1 MPTKKRNQT
10 ISVKGET
17 LKSGVRVSTWRH
29 SYYSWRVSYFTGEG
43 SRRKRIQKG
52 FETKQEAV
60 KWAKEVEKGLIA
72 HGRLD
77 HEITKK
83 ERQAVI
89 AFREIVAQLP
99 AKVET
104 PSLAQIVEDYQRLI
118 DGRRYSILV
127 SDLIDE
133 YLGSL
138 SAKKLSQ
145 KYVDTMRH
153 RLLRFD
159 GDFGGRLAC
168 EITTESVEDWLQR
181 LGLADVSVNH
191 FRAALQQLFNYALKL
206 KVISENPINEIAKFK
221 TKANEIGVLSPTQAE
236 SLLHHSPEEI
246 RASIAIGLFAGLRRS
261 EISRMSWGE
270 IDLEQ
275 GFIEVKAKNSKSA
288 ARRLIEIRP
297 CLREWLIP
305 LWQRSGGVMPTEM
318 VYRNRLE
325 KAKKAAGITEWPNN
339 ALRHSFASYHLAAFQ
354 DASALALEMGHSTTR
369 MIFQHYRALVTRSA
383 GESYWKIIPVED
395 EKICSIA

>member
-1 MPTKKRNQT
+1 MPTTKRNQT

-17 LKSGVRVSTWRH
+17 LKSGVRVGTWRH

-89 AFREIVAQLP
+89 AFREVVAQLP

-118 DGRRYSILV
+118 DGRRYSIFV

-133 YLGSL
+133 YLESL

-153 RLLRFD
+153 RLLRFE
-159 GDFGGRLAC
+159 GDFGAGLTS

-206 KVISENPINEIAKFK
+206 KVISENPINEIAKLK

-325 KAKKAAGITEWPNN
+325 KAKKSAGITEWPNN

-383 GESYWKIIPVED
+383 GEAYWKIMPIED
-395 EKICSIA
+395 QKIFSIV

>member
-17 LKSGVRVSTWRH
+17 LKSGVRESTWRH

-60 KWAKEVEKGLIA
+60 KWSKGVEKGLIA

-145 KYVDTMRH
+145 KYVNTMRH

-181 LGLADVSVNH
+181 LCLADVSVNH
-191 FRAALQQLFNYALKL
+191 FRAALLQLFNYALKL
-206 KVISENPINEIAKFK
+206 KVISENPINEIAKLK

-236 SLLHHSPEEI
+236 SLLRHSPEEI

-339 ALRHSFASYHLAAFQ
+339 ALRHSFASYHLATFQ

-383 GESYWKIIPVED
+383 GEAYWKIMPID
-395 EKICSIA
+395 DQKIFSIV

>member
-191 FRAALQQLFNYALKL
+191 FRAAL
-206 KVISENPINEIAKFK
+206 
-221 TKANEIGVLSPTQAE
+221 
-236 SLLHHSPEEI
+236 
-246 RASIAIGLFAGLRRS
+246 
-261 EISRMSWGE
+261 
-270 IDLEQ
+270 
-275 GFIEVKAKNSKSA
+275 
-288 ARRLIEIRP
+288 
-297 CLREWLIP
+297 
-305 LWQRSGGVMPTEM
+305 
-318 VYRNRLE
+318 
-325 KAKKAAGITEWPNN
+325 
-339 ALRHSFASYHLAAFQ
+339 
-354 DASALALEMGHSTTR
+354 
-369 MIFQHYRALVTRSA
+369 
-383 GESYWKIIPVED
+383 
-395 EKICSIA
+395 

>member
-1 MPTKKRNQT
+1 M
-10 ISVKGET
+10 
-17 LKSGVRVSTWRH
+17 
-29 SYYSWRVSYFTGEG
+29 
-43 SRRKRIQKG
+43 
-52 FETKQEAV
+52 
-60 KWAKEVEKGLIA
+60 
-72 HGRLD
+72 
-77 HEITKK
+77 
-83 ERQAVI
+83 
-89 AFREIVAQLP
+89 
-99 AKVET
+99 
-104 PSLAQIVEDYQRLI
+104 
-118 DGRRYSILV
+118 

-145 KYVDTMRH
+145 KYVNTMRH

-191 FRAALQQLFNYALKL
+191 FRAALLQLFNYALKL
-206 KVISENPINEIAKFK
+206 KVISENPINEIAKYK

-236 SLLHHSPEEI
+236 SLLRHSPEEI

-339 ALRHSFASYHLAAFQ
+339 ALRNSFASYHLAAFQ

-383 GESYWKIIPVED
+383 GEAYLKIMPID
-395 EKICSIA
+395 DQKIFSIV